1 MVFEVIER
9 SLHPLDR
16 KELNHLFDRKVF
28 QIKSPLTKLMQSQG
42 MKHQITDNE
51 LMDAMFAKVED
62 EIGSTLWIQA

>member
-1 MVFEVIER
+1 MVFEVTEQGIR
-9 SLHPLDR
+9 PLDQ
-16 KELNHLFDRKVF
+16 KELDRLFERRVF

-62 EIGSTLWIQA
+62 EIGTLWIQA